1 MSASILRFPLW
12 RCPGCG
18 HYLREPEVA
27 HNQRCKRAQELARPA
42 PKLKPAPR
50 PKRQPRGPSFR
61 QRCRAAL
68 RERLAERLVLLPIVV
83 RARLKIHPDQ
93 LRRVAEGRT
102 DFSPTTW
109 RKLAPYL
116 DLPSPLQGEDK

>member
-1 MSASILRFPLW
+1 MTTLH
-12 RCPGCG
+12 RCPHCDWYWRDGS
-18 HYLREPEVA
+18 VA
-27 HNQRCKRAQELARPA
+27 EAIHAKRRC
-42 PKLKPAPR
+42 R

-83 RARLKIHPDQ
+83 RARLKIHPEQ
-93 LRRVAEGRT
+93 LRRVADGKS
-102 DFSPTTW
+102 DFSPSTW

-116 DLPSPLQGEDK
+116 DVPSP